1 MYGDEGSVTNQRSGR
16 AGSALRPSSARGV
29 ASDRTGPR
37 AGSLG
42 RTMDRLSDRTR
53 AASAFPPDA
62 AAWLAG
68 QSGRTVVLVGDPRST
83 APLEES
89 LAALGYDVRSSLDGT
104 MSLPDRSVD
113 AIVSFDLCPEPEVAA
128 RVLRPGGQVAVLVQ
142 AHDHRIPWVR
152 KLRAAL
158 RLPDPADPSGPMDSS
173 PYFGPVSVE
182 TFRHW
187 QVVTRETLGEVV
199 RALPSVLARSQSEA
213 ARAVEEAERLYDD
226 YGRGP
231 DGMQLPWVSHCYR
244 APVLGEAWAMVTE
257 RARAAAEEA
266 ALAERAARTAA
277 ARASEGRETGATPD
291 DAGGDPAPY
300 DGEAAADGTVAT
312 GETDEQTEAMDADA
326 LREAVHGSD
335 GRPTYPPPARPRPTF
350 DMGDT
355 AEGIIT
361 YVVDT
366 GEIPPV
372 RAPLAVDESAGGEQ
386 TQPFSG
392 FRVLGETGAPA
403 EPDAHDG
410 PDDPDLLIRFR

>member
-1 MYGDEGSVTNQRSGR
+1 M
-16 AGSALRPSSARGV
+16 
-29 ASDRTGPR
+29 ASDRAPLR
-37 AGSLG
+37 AGSLWP
-42 RTMDRLSDRTR
+42 TMDRLSDRTR

-68 QSGRTVVLVGDPRST
+68 PSGRTVVLVGDPRSA
-83 APLEES
+83 APLEEA

-158 RLPDPADPSGPMDSS
+158 RLPDPVDPSGPMDSS
-173 PYFGPVSVE
+173 PYFGPVSTD

-199 RALPSVLARSQSEA
+199 RALPAVLARSQSEA

-257 RARAAAEEA
+257 RARAAAEAA
-266 ALAERAARTAA
+266 ALAERAARGAA
-277 ARASEGRETGATPD
+277 ARAAETGSSTD
-291 DAGGDPAPY
+291 GPAPY
-300 DGEAAADGTVAT
+300 DVDAVADETAGPHEPRET
-312 GETDEQTEAMDADA
+312 GESTEAMDADA
-326 LREAVHGSD
+326 LRAAVHGTD
-335 GRPTYPPPARPRPTF
+335 ERPAYPPPARPRPTF

-386 TQPFSG
+386 TQPLST
-392 FRVLGETGAPA
+392 FRVLGEPGGA

>member
-1 MYGDEGSVTNQRSGR
+1 
-16 AGSALRPSSARGV
+16 
-29 ASDRTGPR
+29 
-37 AGSLG
+37 
-42 RTMDRLSDRTR
+42 MDRLSDRTR

-158 RLPDPADPSGPMDSS
+158 RLPDPVDPSGPMDSS

-187 QVVTRETLGEVV
+187 QVVTRDALVEVV
-199 RALPSVLARSQSEA
+199 RALPAVLARSQSEA

-277 ARASEGRETGATPD
+277 AREAEVDATG
-291 DAGGDPAPY
+291 DAAPY
-300 DGEAAADGTVAT
+300 DVEAATDGTSETDAAGEAG
-312 GETDEQTEAMDADA
+312 EQTEAMDADA
-326 LREAVHGSD
+326 LRAAVHGTD

-386 TQPFSG
+386 TQPLSG

-403 EPDAHDG
+403 AEQDG

>member
-1 MYGDEGSVTNQRSGR
+1 
-16 AGSALRPSSARGV
+16 
-29 ASDRTGPR
+29 
-37 AGSLG
+37 
-42 RTMDRLSDRTR
+42 MDRLSDRTR

-68 QSGRTVVLVGDPRST
+68 PSGRTVVLVGDPRST
-83 APLEES
+83 APLEEA

-158 RLPDPADPSGPMDSS
+158 RLPEPVDPSGPMAAS
-173 PYFGPVSVE
+173 PYFGPVSTD

-187 QVVTRETLGEVV
+187 QVVTRETLAEVV
-199 RALPSVLARSQSEA
+199 RALPAVLARSQSEA

-231 DGMQLPWVSHCYR
+231 DGMQLPWISHCYR

-257 RARAAAEEA
+257 RARAAAEAA
-266 ALAERAARTAA
+266 ALAERAARNA
-277 ARASEGRETGATPD
+277 ARASEEAADTATD
-291 DAGGDPAPY
+291 TATDTADAGPAPY
-300 DGEAAADGTVAT
+300 DVDADTDAVEGHAVAAGET
-312 GETDEQTEAMDADA
+312 GENTEAMDADA
-326 LREAVHGSD
+326 LRAAVHGTD
-335 GRPTYPPPARPRPTF
+335 GRPAYPPPARPRPSF

-366 GEIPPV
+366 GEIAPV
-372 RAPLAVDESAGGEQ
+372 RAPLAVDESGGEQ
-386 TQPFSG
+386 TQPLSA
-392 FRVLGETGAPA
+392 FRVLGETGDA
-403 EPDAHDG
+403 EPDKHDG